1 MTKLF
6 DTHAHY
12 DDDRFDEIRDEILAN
27 ITAPSE
33 ICPVGVEYIVNVGC
47 KLESSMQSI
56 ALAEKYD
63 FIYAAAGF
71 HPHETAEMPSDWKE
85 RLKDLLDH
93 PKVRAIG
100 EIGLDFHYDFAPRDV
115 QQKIFEEQLIL
126 AEETG
131 YPVIVHDREAHGPT
145 MDIIARHKAWGIMHS
160 FSGSAE
166 MAKEL
171 VKRGWY
177 VSYSGSVT
185 FKNAVNL
192 TETVLHVPDDR
203 LLVETDSPYLAPV
216 PYRGVTNNSQYAYA
230 TAQKLADIRHVD
242 IEHILK
248 ITNENAKRVFKING

>member
-1 MTKLF
+1 MAKLF

-12 DDDRFDEIRDEILAN
+12 DDKRFDEIRDEVLSG
-27 ITAPSE
+27 ITATDE
-33 ICPVGVEYIVNVGC
+33 ICPAGVEYIMNVGC
-47 KLESSMQSI
+47 KIESSLQSA

-71 HPHETAEMPSDWKE
+71 HPHETAEMPQDWKE
-85 RLKDLLDH
+85 QLAELLKH

-100 EIGLDFHYDFAPRDV
+100 EIGLDYHYDFSPRET

-131 YPVIVHDREAHGPT
+131 YPVLVHDREAHGDT
-145 MDIIARHKAWGIMHS
+145 MNIISRHKAWGIMHS
-160 FSGSAE
+160 FSGSCE

-171 VKRGWY
+171 VKKGWY

-192 TETVLHVPDDR
+192 TETVAYVPDDR
-203 LLVETDSPYLAPV
+203 LLLETDAPFLAPV
-216 PYRGVTNNSQYAYA
+216 PYRGQINTSRYTYAI
-230 TAQKLADIRHVD
+230 AQKLADLRHTDV
-242 IEHILK
+242 EHIIE
-248 ITNENAKRVFKING
+248 ITNQNAKKVFGI